1 MAGIIELMVERG
13 LLSAVDLKKIKPS
26 GREREALH
34 RLAIRTGLVS
44 EEDFLVLVADE
55 LKLGQISELPAD
67 YDKAPFIDISPL
79 FLEEHRCF
87 PLGGAEA
94 LAVIVND
101 PYDHLV
107 AETFRQLFPGR
118 RIELLLAREEKI
130 SGWIREH
137 FLASADGADDSDSKT
152 LAGVASVELGDDA
165 DHLRDLASEAPIIKL
180 VNQFLTKAVEEG
192 ASDIHIE
199 PQAENLQVRFR
210 VDGVL
215 REHATPPKNIQSS
228 IISRI
233 KIMARMDIAERRL
246 PQDGRIR
253 IKISGKD
260 IDLRVSCLPTVYGES
275 VVMRILD
282 RNSISFSL
290 GTLGFPELER
300 RRFEEMIHLP
310 YGIILVTGPTG
321 SGKTTTLYAALNT
334 INAIDKKIITIEDP
348 VEYELNGINQV
359 QVNSKAGLGFS
370 NGLRSIVRQDPDV
383 ILIGEIRDR
392 ETADIAIQSALT
404 GHLVFSTL
412 HTNDAAGAV
421 TRMVEIGV
429 EGYLLSSSL
438 VGIMAQRLVRV
449 LCPVCKEAFIPDPA
463 LVERLQLPFV
473 ATKEEPIYRPK
484 GCKECSFSGFRGR
497 VGIFELLP
505 VTDAVRA
512 LILKSQSSLL
522 LREHAVK
529 NGMTLLR
536 EDGWAKVRAGITSL
550 EEVVRVSGA

>member
-13 LLSAVDLKKIKPS
+13 LLSAAELKKIKPS

-44 EEDFLVLVADE
+44 EEDFLALVAQE
-55 LKLGQISELPAD
+55 LKLGQISELPVD
-67 YDKAPFIDISPL
+67 YDSSPFTDISPL

-87 PLGGAEA
+87 PLGGTEA

-107 AETFRQLFPGR
+107 LETFRQLFPGR
-118 RIELLLAREEKI
+118 RIDLLLAREEKI
-130 SGWIREH
+130 STWIRRH
-137 FLASADGADDSDSKT
+137 FLAVADSVVSAEAKE
-152 LAGVASVELGDDA
+152 LAGLARVEMGDDV

-215 REHATPPKNIQSS
+215 REHAMPPKHIQSS
-228 IISRI
+228 IISRV

-290 GTLGFPELER
+290 GTLGFPDTELR
-300 RRFEEMIHLP
+300 LFEEMIHLP

-359 QVNSKAGLGFS
+359 QVNSKAGLNFS
-370 NGLRSIVRQDPDV
+370 SGLRSIVRQDPDV

-449 LCPVCKEAFIPDPA
+449 LCPVCKEAFVPEPA
-463 LVERLQLPFV
+463 LVKRLQLPFT
-473 ATKEEPIYRPK
+473 ASPEAPIYRPK
-484 GCKECSFSGFRGR
+484 GCKECSFSGYRGR

-505 VTDAVRA
+505 VTDAVRG

>member
-1 MAGIIELMVERG
+1 MAGIIEVMVGRG
-13 LLSAVDLKKIKPS
+13 LLSAADLKKIKPS

-44 EEDFLVLVADE
+44 EEDFLALVAEE
-55 LKLGQISELPAD
+55 LKLGQISELPTD
-67 YDKAPFIDISPL
+67 YDITPFTEISPL
-79 FLEEHRCF
+79 FLEEHHCF
-87 PLGGAEA
+87 PLGGTEA

-107 AETFRQLFPGR
+107 AETFGRLFPDR

-130 SGWIREH
+130 SGWIREY
-137 FLASADGADDSDSKT
+137 FLAVADTTGSETET
-152 LAGVASVELGDDA
+152 LAGVAGVELGDDV

-199 PQAENLQVRFR
+199 PQTDNLQVRFR

-215 REHATPPKNIQSS
+215 REHATPPKHIQSS
-228 IISRI
+228 VISRI

-282 RNSISFSL
+282 RSNISFSL
-290 GTLGFPELER
+290 LTLGFPEVER
-300 RRFEEMIHLP
+300 RRFEKMIRLP

-429 EGYLLSSSL
+429 EDYLLSSSL

-449 LCPVCKEAFIPDPA
+449 LCPACKEAFVPEPA
-463 LVERLQLPFV
+463 LVERLELPFT
-473 ATKEEPIYRPK
+473 ATETEPIYRAK
-484 GCKECSFSGFRGR
+484 GCKECAFSGFRGR
-497 VGIFELLP
+497 IGIFELLP
-505 VTDAVRA
+505 VTDAVRG
-512 LILKSQSSLL
+512 LILKSQSSLI